1 MSSAAKPRLGET
13 YTVTEGN
20 KEEPVRE
27 PGAADE
33 TVPDES
39 TPGDAASL
47 AASVLAEEAARHA
60 EQESSQVLFPD
71 DLLPG
76 VRSEGISLKKGL
88 AMGGGAATFVVLAI
102 LNSLDELQMAAI
114 SVLAPDIRD
123 TFGVS
128 DGTITFIASSSG
140 AFVVLGAIPMGWAA
154 DRFKRI
160 PIIGWSSIIFGGM
173 VALSGW
179 AVNAF
184 AFFWARFGVGIAKA
198 NTIPVHSSVIADTYP
213 IGIRGRI
220 GAIDKGTG
228 RLLAVTSP
236 ILVGAIAAVAN
247 GPGEID
253 GWRWTYYLL
262 GIPVA
267 VAAIAAFFLKEPQRG
282 RWEKEDVLEESF
294 TEDDPLPVSMDA
306 AFSRLMQ
313 IKTIKTVVVGFSAL
327 GFGLFTAPVLENLW
341 LEDEFGLESFER
353 GAWGTTAGLATVGAL
368 LYVGPKFDRM
378 WRENPTRTLH
388 LVGALIGFSAI
399 FKPIQWAMPTV
410 PLFIG
415 FSIPTLV
422 MLSTAFAMVGPLM
435 QAIVPYRLRGT
446 GTALITLYIFFVGGT
461 GGGLISFMFA
471 DTWGP
476 RITTLVLTVPS
487 AIIGGWI
494 MYRGGRHVRG
504 DLSLNVQ
511 ELLDEQDEQRRAS
524 GDTEVPALQINNVDF
539 SYGSVQVLF
548 DVAFEVKKGET
559 LALLGTNGA
568 GKSTILRVISGLGVP
583 QRGVVRLHGRTIT
596 YSSPQLRSRLGI
608 QQLPGGK
615 GVFPDMTVRQNL
627 VMGAYVHRSD
637 KPDVERRIA
646 DVLDLF
652 PDLANRQGQRAGS
665 MSGGQQQ
672 MLALAR
678 VLLHEPEVLLID
690 ELSLGLAPTVVQ
702 DLLALIGRLQDRGQT
717 IVVVEQSLNVALAIA
732 DRAIFLEK
740 GQIRFE
746 GAASELA
753 ERDDLARSVFL
764 GKDGG

>member
-1 MSSAAKPRLGET
+1 MADDGRE
-13 YTVTEGN
+13 E
-20 KEEPVRE
+20 EEPVIADDGAPVE
-27 PGAADE
+27 P
-33 TVPDES
+33 VPDE
-39 TPGDAASL
+39 TASSGVTAL
-47 AASVLAEEAARHA
+47 AATVLDEEAARQA
-60 EQESSQVLFPD
+60 EHQSSEVLFAD

-76 VRSEGISLKKGL
+76 VKSEGISLKKGL
-88 AMGGGAATFVVLAI
+88 AMGGGAATFVVLMI
-102 LNSLDELQMAAI
+102 LNSLDELQTAAI
-114 SVLAPDIRD
+114 AVLAPDIRD

-154 DRFKRI
+154 DRMRRV
-160 PIIGWSSIIFGGM
+160 PIIGWASIIFAAM
-173 VALSGW
+173 VTLSGM

-184 AFFWARFGVGIAKA
+184 SFFWARFGVGIAKA
-198 NTIPVHSSVIADTYP
+198 NTIPVHSSMIADTYP

-228 RLLAVTSP
+228 RLIAVISP
-236 ILVGAIAAVAN
+236 ILVGGIAAIAN
-247 GPGEID
+247 GPGEVD
-253 GWRWTYYLL
+253 GWRWTYYIL

-267 VAAIAAFFLKEPQRG
+267 IAAIAAFFLKEPQRG
-282 RWEKEDVLEESF
+282 RWEKEDVLGESF

-306 AFSRLMQ
+306 AFSRLMR
-313 IKTIKTVVVGFSAL
+313 IKTVKSVVVGFSAL

-341 LEDEFGLESFER
+341 LEDKFGLESFER
-353 GAWGTTAGLATVGAL
+353 GAWATAAGLFTVL
-368 LYVGPKFDRM
+368 SLVYVGPKFDRL

-388 LVGALIGFSAI
+388 MIGALIGFSAV

-410 PLFIG
+410 PLFIA

-422 MLSTAFAMVGPLM
+422 MLNTAFAMVSPVM
-435 QAIVPYRLRGT
+435 QAIVPYRLRGS
-446 GTALITLYIFFVGGT
+446 GTALITLYIFFIGGT

-471 DTWGP
+471 DSWGP
-476 RITTLVLTVPS
+476 RVTTLVLTIPS
-487 AIIGGWI
+487 AILGGLI
-494 MYRGGRHVRG
+494 MYRGAKHVRH

-511 ELLDEQDEQRRAS
+511 ELFDEQDEQRRTS
-524 GDTEVPALQINNVDF
+524 GDDEIPALQLNNIDF
-539 SYGSVQVLF
+539 SYGPVQVLF

-568 GKSTILRVISGLGVP
+568 GKSTILRVISGLGIP
-583 QRGVVRLHGRTIT
+583 ERGVVRLGGRTVT
-596 YSSPQLRSRLGI
+596 YTSPQLRSHLGI

-627 VMGAYVHRSD
+627 VMGAYIHRRDSV
-637 KPDVERRIA
+637 DVERRIA
-646 DVLDLF
+646 SVLELF
-652 PDLANRQGQRAGS
+652 PDLERRQGQRANS

-678 VLLHEPEVLLID
+678 VLLHEPEILLID

-702 DLLALIGRLQDRGQT
+702 DLLELIERLQERGQT
-717 IVVVEQSLNVALAIA
+717 IILVEQSLNVALSIA

-746 GAASELA
+746 GSAQELL
-753 ERDDLARSVFL
+753 ERDDLARAVFL
-764 GKDGG
+764 GRDGG

>member
-1 MSSAAKPRLGET
+1 MDDDLSDDLNDVSTGDR
-13 YTVTEGN
+13 
-20 KEEPVRE
+20 
-27 PGAADE
+27 ADR
-33 TVPDES
+33 
-39 TPGDAASL
+39 GDGGQEDSAASL
-47 AASVLAEEAARHA
+47 ATTVLAEEATRHA
-60 EQESSQVLFPD
+60 EGQTDQVLFPD

-76 VRSEGISLKKGL
+76 VKSEGISLRKGL
-88 AMGGGAATFVVLAI
+88 AMGGGAATFLVLMV
-102 LNSLDELQMAAI
+102 LNSLDELQTAAI

-128 DGTITFIASSSG
+128 DGTITFIASASG

-154 DRFKRI
+154 DRMRRI
-160 PIIGWSSIIFGGM
+160 PIIGWSSIVFAAM
-173 VALSGW
+173 VALSGM

-198 NTIPVHSSVIADTYP
+198 NTIPVHSSTIADTYP

-220 GAIDKGTG
+220 GALDKGMG
-228 RLLAVTSP
+228 RLFAVLSP
-236 ILVGAIAAVAN
+236 ILVGGIAALAN

-253 GWRWTYYLL
+253 GWRWAYYLL

-267 VAAIAAFFLKEPQRG
+267 VAALAAFFLREPQRG
-282 RWEKEDVLEESF
+282 RWEKEDVLKESF

-313 IKTIKTVVVGFSAL
+313 IRTMKTVVVGFSAL

-353 GAWGTTAGLATVGAL
+353 GAWATTAGVFTVLAL
-368 LYVGPKFDRM
+368 IYVGPKFDRL

-388 LVGALIGFSAI
+388 LVGALIGLSAI

-410 PLFIG
+410 PLFIAL
-415 FSIPTLV
+415 SIPTQV
-422 MLSTAFAMVGPLM
+422 MLSTAFAMVGPLI
-435 QAIVPYRLRGT
+435 QAIVPYRLRGS

-471 DTWGP
+471 DGWGP
-476 RITTLVLTVPS
+476 RVTTLVLTVPS
-487 AIIGGWI
+487 SIIGGWI
-494 MYRGGRHVRG
+494 MFRGARHVRH

-511 ELLDEQDEQRRAS
+511 ELLDEQAEQQRAS
-524 GDTEVPALQINNVDF
+524 DPSEVPVLQVNNVDF
-539 SYGSVQVLF
+539 SYGPVQVLF
-548 DVAFEVKKGET
+548 DVGFEVRRGET

-568 GKSTILRVISGLGVP
+568 GKSTILRVVSGLGMP
-583 QRGVVRLHGRTIT
+583 RRGVVRLNGRTVT
-596 YSSPQLRSRLGI
+596 YTSPQLRSRLGI
-608 QQLPGGK
+608 QQLPGGN
-615 GVFPDMTVRQNL
+615 GVFPDMTVRQHL
-627 VMGAYVHRSD
+627 VMGGYIHRGD
-637 KPDVERRIA
+637 REDVERRIVE
-646 DVLDLF
+646 VLELF
-652 PDLANRQGQRAGS
+652 PDLADRRGQRAGS

-678 VLLHEPEVLLID
+678 VLLHDPEILLID

-702 DLLALIGRLQDRGQT
+702 DLLALVERLQERGQT
-717 IVVVEQSLNVALAIA
+717 IILVEQSLNVALSVA

-746 GAASELA
+746 GPARELL
-753 ERDDLARSVFL
+753 ERDDLARAVFL
-764 GKDGG
+764 GREGG

>member
-1 MSSAAKPRLGET
+1 MDDDLSDDLND
-13 YTVTEGN
+13 V
-20 KEEPVRE
+20 
-27 PGAADE
+27 
-33 TVPDES
+33 S
-39 TPGDAASL
+39 TGDRSDWGDGGQEDSAASL
-47 AASVLAEEAARHA
+47 ATTVLAEEAARHA
-60 EQESSQVLFPD
+60 EGQADQVLFPD

-76 VRSEGISLKKGL
+76 VKSEGISLRKGL
-88 AMGGGAATFVVLAI
+88 AMGGGAATFLVLMV
-102 LNSLDELQMAAI
+102 LNSLDELQTAAI

-128 DGTITFIASSSG
+128 DGTITFIASASG

-154 DRFKRI
+154 DRMRRI
-160 PIIGWSSIIFGGM
+160 PIIGWSSIVFAAM
-173 VALSGW
+173 VALSGM

-198 NTIPVHSSVIADTYP
+198 NTIPVHSSTIADTYP

-220 GAIDKGTG
+220 GALDKGMG
-228 RLLAVTSP
+228 RLFAVLSP
-236 ILVGAIAAVAN
+236 ILVGGIAALAN

-253 GWRWTYYLL
+253 GWRWAYYLL

-267 VAAIAAFFLKEPQRG
+267 VAALAAFFLREPQRG
-282 RWEKEDVLEESF
+282 RWEKEDVLKESF

-313 IKTIKTVVVGFSAL
+313 IRTMKTVVVGFSAL

-353 GAWGTTAGLATVGAL
+353 GAWATTAGVFTVLAL
-368 LYVGPKFDRM
+368 IYVGPKFDRL

-388 LVGALIGFSAI
+388 LVGALIGLSAI

-410 PLFIG
+410 PLFIAL
-415 FSIPTLV
+415 SIPTQV
-422 MLSTAFAMVGPLM
+422 MLSTAFAMVGPLI
-435 QAIVPYRLRGT
+435 QAIVPYRLRGS

-471 DTWGP
+471 DGWGP
-476 RITTLVLTVPS
+476 RVTTLVLTVPS
-487 AIIGGWI
+487 SIIGGWI
-494 MYRGGRHVRG
+494 MFRGARHVRH

-524 GDTEVPALQINNVDF
+524 DPSEVPVLQVNNVDF
-539 SYGSVQVLF
+539 SYGPVQILF
-548 DVAFEVKKGET
+548 DVGFEVRRGET

-568 GKSTILRVISGLGVP
+568 GKSTILRVISGLGMP
-583 QRGVVRLHGRTIT
+583 RRGVVRLNGRTVT
-596 YSSPQLRSRLGI
+596 YTSPQLRSRLGI
-608 QQLPGGK
+608 QQLPGGN

-627 VMGAYVHRSD
+627 VMGGYIHRGD
-637 KPDVERRIA
+637 REDVERRIVE
-646 DVLDLF
+646 VLDLF
-652 PDLANRQGQRAGS
+652 PDLADRQGQRAGS

-678 VLLHEPEVLLID
+678 VLLHDPEILLID

-702 DLLALIGRLQDRGQT
+702 DLLALVERLQERGQT
-717 IVVVEQSLNVALAIA
+717 IILVEQSLNVALSVA

-746 GAASELA
+746 GPARELL
-753 ERDDLARSVFL
+753 ERDDLARAVFL
-764 GKDGG
+764 GREGG

>member
-1 MSSAAKPRLGET
+1 MSSGET
-13 YTVTEGN
+13 
-20 KEEPVRE
+20 
-27 PGAADE
+27 PGETGAD
-33 TVPDES
+33 S
-39 TPGDAASL
+39 NAASL

-60 EQESSQVLFPD
+60 EQETNQIMFPD
-71 DLLPG
+71 ELLPG
-76 VRSEGISLKKGL
+76 VNSAGLSLKKGL

-128 DGTITFIASSSG
+128 DGTITFIASASG

-154 DRFKRI
+154 DRMRRI
-160 PIIGWSSIIFGGM
+160 PIIGWSSIVFAAM
-173 VALSGW
+173 VALSGM

-198 NTIPVHSSVIADTYP
+198 NTIPVHSSTIADTYP

-220 GAIDKGTG
+220 GALDKGVG
-228 RLLAVTSP
+228 RLFAVLSP
-236 ILVGAIAAVAN
+236 ILVGGIAALAN

-253 GWRWTYYLL
+253 GWRWAYYLL

-267 VAAIAAFFLKEPQRG
+267 VAALAAFFLREPQRG
-282 RWEKEDVLEESF
+282 RWEKEDVLKESF

-313 IKTIKTVVVGFSAL
+313 IRTMKTVVVGFSAL

-341 LEDEFGLESFER
+341 LEDKFGLESFER
-353 GAWGTTAGLATVGAL
+353 GAWATTAGLFTVLAL
-368 LYVGPKFDRM
+368 IYVGPKFDRL

-388 LVGALIGFSAI
+388 LVGALIGLSAI

-410 PLFIG
+410 PLFIAL
-415 FSIPTLV
+415 SIPTQV
-422 MLSTAFAMVGPLM
+422 MLSTAFAMVGPLI

-446 GTALITLYIFFVGGT
+446 GTALITLYIFFIGGT

-471 DTWGP
+471 DSWGP
-476 RITTLVLTVPS
+476 RVTTLVLTVPS
-487 AIIGGWI
+487 SIIGGWI
-494 MYRGGRHVRG
+494 MFRGARHVRH
-504 DLSLNVQ
+504 DLSQNVQ
-511 ELLDEQDEQRRAS
+511 ELLDEQAEQRRAS
-524 GDTEVPALQINNVDF
+524 DPSDVPVLQVNNVDF
-539 SYGSVQVLF
+539 SYGPVQVLF
-548 DVAFEVKKGET
+548 DVGFEVRRGET

-568 GKSTILRVISGLGVP
+568 GKSTILRVISGLGMP
-583 QRGVVRLHGRTIT
+583 RRGVVRLNGRTVT
-596 YSSPQLRSRLGI
+596 YTSPQLRSRLGI
-608 QQLPGGK
+608 QQLPGGN

-627 VMGAYVHRSD
+627 VMGGYIHRGD
-637 KPDVERRIA
+637 REDVERRIVE
-646 DVLDLF
+646 VLDLF
-652 PDLANRQGQRAGS
+652 PDLADRQGQRAGS

-678 VLLHEPEVLLID
+678 VLLHDPEILLID

-702 DLLALIGRLQDRGQT
+702 DLLALVERLQERGQT
-717 IVVVEQSLNVALAIA
+717 IILVEQSLNVALSVA

-746 GAASELA
+746 GPARELL
-753 ERDDLARSVFL
+753 ERDDLARAVFL
-764 GKDGG
+764 GREGG

>member
-1 MSSAAKPRLGET
+1 MDDDLSDDLND
-13 YTVTEGN
+13 V
-20 KEEPVRE
+20 
-27 PGAADE
+27 
-33 TVPDES
+33 S
-39 TPGDAASL
+39 TGDRSDWGDGGQEDSAASL
-47 AASVLAEEAARHA
+47 ATTVLAEEAARHA
-60 EQESSQVLFPD
+60 EGQTDQVLFPD

-76 VRSEGISLKKGL
+76 VKSEGISLRKGL
-88 AMGGGAATFVVLAI
+88 AMGGGAATFLVLMV
-102 LNSLDELQMAAI
+102 LNSLDELQTAAI

-128 DGTITFIASSSG
+128 DGTITFIASASG

-154 DRFKRI
+154 DRMRRI
-160 PIIGWSSIIFGGM
+160 PIIGWSSIVFAAM
-173 VALSGW
+173 VALSGM

-198 NTIPVHSSVIADTYP
+198 NTIPVHSSTIADTYP

-220 GAIDKGTG
+220 GALDKGMG
-228 RLLAVTSP
+228 RLFAVLSP
-236 ILVGAIAAVAN
+236 ILVGGIAALAN

-253 GWRWTYYLL
+253 GWRWAYYLL

-267 VAAIAAFFLKEPQRG
+267 VAALAAFFLREPQRG
-282 RWEKEDVLEESF
+282 RWEKEDVLKESF

-313 IKTIKTVVVGFSAL
+313 IRTMKTVVVGFSAL

-353 GAWGTTAGLATVGAL
+353 GAWATTAGVFTVLAL
-368 LYVGPKFDRM
+368 IYVGPKFDRL

-388 LVGALIGFSAI
+388 LVGALIGLSAI

-410 PLFIG
+410 PLFIAL
-415 FSIPTLV
+415 SIPTQV
-422 MLSTAFAMVGPLM
+422 MLSTAFAMVGPLI
-435 QAIVPYRLRGT
+435 QAIVPYRLRGS

-471 DTWGP
+471 DGWGP
-476 RITTLVLTVPS
+476 RVTTLVLTVPS
-487 AIIGGWI
+487 SIIGGWI
-494 MYRGGRHVRG
+494 MFRGARHVRH

-524 GDTEVPALQINNVDF
+524 DPSEVPVLQVNNVDF
-539 SYGSVQVLF
+539 SYGPVQILF
-548 DVAFEVKKGET
+548 DVGFEVRRGET

-568 GKSTILRVISGLGVP
+568 GKSTILRVISGLGMP
-583 QRGVVRLHGRTIT
+583 RRGVVRLNGRTVT
-596 YSSPQLRSRLGI
+596 YTSPQLRSRLGI
-608 QQLPGGK
+608 QQLPGGN

-627 VMGAYVHRSD
+627 VMGGYIHRGD
-637 KPDVERRIA
+637 REDVERRIA
-646 DVLDLF
+646 EVLDLF
-652 PDLANRQGQRAGS
+652 PDLTDRQNQRAGS

-678 VLLHEPEVLLID
+678 VLLHDPEILLID

-702 DLLALIGRLQDRGQT
+702 DLLALVERLQERGQA
-717 IVVVEQSLNVALAIA
+717 IILVEQSLNVALSVA

-746 GAASELA
+746 GPTQELLD
-753 ERDDLARSVFL
+753 RDDLARAVFL
-764 GKDGG
+764 GREGG

>member
-1 MSSAAKPRLGET
+1 MADDGRE
-13 YTVTEGN
+13 E
-20 KEEPVRE
+20 EEPVIADDGAPVE
-27 PGAADE
+27 P
-33 TVPDES
+33 VPDE
-39 TPGDAASL
+39 TASSGVTAL
-47 AASVLAEEAARHA
+47 AATVLDEEAARQA
-60 EQESSQVLFPD
+60 EHQSSEVLFAD

-76 VRSEGISLKKGL
+76 VKSEGISLKKGL
-88 AMGGGAATFVVLAI
+88 AMGGGAATFVVLMI
-102 LNSLDELQMAAI
+102 LNSLDELQTAAI
-114 SVLAPDIRD
+114 AVLAPDIRD

-154 DRFKRI
+154 DRMRRV
-160 PIIGWSSIIFGGM
+160 PIIGWASIIFAAM
-173 VALSGW
+173 VTLSGM

-184 AFFWARFGVGIAKA
+184 SFFWARFGVGIAKA
-198 NTIPVHSSVIADTYP
+198 NTIPVHSSMIADTYP

-228 RLLAVTSP
+228 RLIAVISP
-236 ILVGAIAAVAN
+236 ILVGGIAAIAN
-247 GPGEID
+247 GPGEVD
-253 GWRWTYYLL
+253 GWRWTYYIL

-267 VAAIAAFFLKEPQRG
+267 IAAIAAFFLKEPQRG
-282 RWEKEDVLEESF
+282 RWEKEDVLGESF

-306 AFSRLMQ
+306 AFSRLMR
-313 IKTIKTVVVGFSAL
+313 IKTVKSVVVGFSAL

-341 LEDEFGLESFER
+341 LEDKFGLESFER
-353 GAWGTTAGLATVGAL
+353 GAWATAAGLFTVL
-368 LYVGPKFDRM
+368 SLVYVGPKFDRL

-388 LVGALIGFSAI
+388 MIGALIGFSAV

-410 PLFIG
+410 PLFIA

-422 MLSTAFAMVGPLM
+422 MLNTAFAMVSPVM
-435 QAIVPYRLRGT
+435 QAIVPYRLRGS
-446 GTALITLYIFFVGGT
+446 GTALITLYIFFIGGT

-471 DTWGP
+471 DSWGP
-476 RITTLVLTVPS
+476 RVTTLVLTIPS
-487 AIIGGWI
+487 AILGGLI
-494 MYRGGRHVRG
+494 MYRGAKHVRH

-511 ELLDEQDEQRRAS
+511 ELFDEQDEQRRTS
-524 GDTEVPALQINNVDF
+524 GDDEIPALQLNNIDF
-539 SYGSVQVLF
+539 SYGPVQVLF

-568 GKSTILRVISGLGVP
+568 GKSTILRVISGLGIP
-583 QRGVVRLHGRTIT
+583 ERGVVRLGGRTVT
-596 YSSPQLRSRLGI
+596 YTSPQLRSRLGI

-627 VMGAYVHRSD
+627 VMGAYIHRRDSA
-637 KPDVERRIA
+637 DVERRIA
-646 DVLDLF
+646 SVLELF
-652 PDLANRQGQRAGS
+652 PDLERRQGQRANS

-678 VLLHEPEVLLID
+678 VLLHEPEILLID

-702 DLLALIGRLQDRGQT
+702 DLLELIERLQERGQT
-717 IVVVEQSLNVALAIA
+717 IILVEQSLNVALSIA

-746 GAASELA
+746 GSAQELL
-753 ERDDLARSVFL
+753 ERDDLARAVFL
-764 GKDGG
+764 GRDGG

>member
-1 MSSAAKPRLGET
+1 MDDDLSDDLND
-13 YTVTEGN
+13 V
-20 KEEPVRE
+20 
-27 PGAADE
+27 
-33 TVPDES
+33 S
-39 TPGDAASL
+39 TGDRSDWGDGGQEDSAASL
-47 AASVLAEEAARHA
+47 ATTVLAEEAARHA
-60 EQESSQVLFPD
+60 EGQTDQVLFPD

-76 VRSEGISLKKGL
+76 VKSEGISLRKGL
-88 AMGGGAATFVVLAI
+88 AMGGGAATFLVLMV
-102 LNSLDELQMAAI
+102 LNSLDELQTAAI

-128 DGTITFIASSSG
+128 DGTITFIASASG

-154 DRFKRI
+154 DRMRRI
-160 PIIGWSSIIFGGM
+160 PIIGWSSIVFAAM
-173 VALSGW
+173 VALSGM

-198 NTIPVHSSVIADTYP
+198 NTIPVHSSTIADTYP

-220 GAIDKGTG
+220 GALDKGVG
-228 RLLAVTSP
+228 RLFAVLSP
-236 ILVGAIAAVAN
+236 ILVGGIAALAN

-253 GWRWTYYLL
+253 GWRWAYYLL

-267 VAAIAAFFLKEPQRG
+267 VAALAAFFLREPQRG
-282 RWEKEDVLEESF
+282 RWEKEDVLKESF

-313 IKTIKTVVVGFSAL
+313 IRTMKTVVVGFSAL

-353 GAWGTTAGLATVGAL
+353 GAWATTAGVFTVLAL
-368 LYVGPKFDRM
+368 IYVGPKFDRL

-388 LVGALIGFSAI
+388 LVGALIGLSAI

-410 PLFIG
+410 PLFIAL
-415 FSIPTLV
+415 SIPTQV
-422 MLSTAFAMVGPLM
+422 MLSTAFAMVGPLI
-435 QAIVPYRLRGT
+435 QAIVPYRLRGS

-471 DTWGP
+471 DGWGP
-476 RITTLVLTVPS
+476 RVTTLVLTVPS
-487 AIIGGWI
+487 SIIGGWI
-494 MYRGGRHVRG
+494 MFRGARHVRH

-524 GDTEVPALQINNVDF
+524 DPSEVPVLQVNNVDF
-539 SYGSVQVLF
+539 SYGPVQILF
-548 DVAFEVKKGET
+548 DVGFEVRRGET

-568 GKSTILRVISGLGVP
+568 GKSTILRVISGLGMP
-583 QRGVVRLHGRTIT
+583 RRGVVRLNGRTVT
-596 YSSPQLRSRLGI
+596 YTSPQLRSRLGI
-608 QQLPGGK
+608 QQLPGGN

-627 VMGAYVHRSD
+627 VMGGYIHRGD
-637 KPDVERRIA
+637 REDVERRIVE
-646 DVLDLF
+646 VLDLF
-652 PDLANRQGQRAGS
+652 PDLADRQGQRAGS

-678 VLLHEPEVLLID
+678 VLLHDPEILLID

-702 DLLALIGRLQDRGQT
+702 DLLALVERLQERGQT
-717 IVVVEQSLNVALAIA
+717 IILVEQSLNVALSVA

-746 GAASELA
+746 GPARELL
-753 ERDDLARSVFL
+753 ERDDLARAVFL
-764 GKDGG
+764 GREGG

>member
-1 MSSAAKPRLGET
+1 MADDGRE
-13 YTVTEGN
+13 E
-20 KEEPVRE
+20 EEPVIADDGAPVE
-27 PGAADE
+27 P
-33 TVPDES
+33 VPDE
-39 TPGDAASL
+39 TASSGVTAL
-47 AASVLAEEAARHA
+47 AATVLDEEAARQA
-60 EQESSQVLFPD
+60 EHQSSEVLFAD

-76 VRSEGISLKKGL
+76 VKSEGISLKKGL
-88 AMGGGAATFVVLAI
+88 AMGGGAATFVVLMI
-102 LNSLDELQMAAI
+102 LNSLDELQTAAI
-114 SVLAPDIRD
+114 AVLAPDIRD

-154 DRFKRI
+154 DRMRRV
-160 PIIGWSSIIFGGM
+160 PIIGWASIIFAAM
-173 VALSGW
+173 VTLSGM

-184 AFFWARFGVGIAKA
+184 SFFWARFGVGIAKA
-198 NTIPVHSSVIADTYP
+198 NTIPVHSSMIADTYP

-228 RLLAVTSP
+228 RLIAVISP
-236 ILVGAIAAVAN
+236 ILVGGIAAIAN
-247 GPGEID
+247 GPGEVD
-253 GWRWTYYLL
+253 GWRWAYYIL

-267 VAAIAAFFLKEPQRG
+267 IAAIAAFFLKEPQRG
-282 RWEKEDVLEESF
+282 RWEKEDVLGESF

-306 AFSRLMQ
+306 AFSRLMR
-313 IKTIKTVVVGFSAL
+313 IKTVKSVVVGFSAL

-341 LEDEFGLESFER
+341 LEDKFGLESFER
-353 GAWGTTAGLATVGAL
+353 GAWATAAGLFTVL
-368 LYVGPKFDRM
+368 SLVYVGPKFDRL

-388 LVGALIGFSAI
+388 MIGALIGFSAV

-410 PLFIG
+410 PLFIA

-422 MLSTAFAMVGPLM
+422 MLNTAFAMVSPVM
-435 QAIVPYRLRGT
+435 QAIVPYRLRGS
-446 GTALITLYIFFVGGT
+446 GTALITLYIFFIGGT

-471 DTWGP
+471 DSWGP
-476 RITTLVLTVPS
+476 RVTTLVLTIPS
-487 AIIGGWI
+487 AILGGWI
-494 MYRGGRHVRG
+494 MYRGARHVRH

-511 ELLDEQDEQRRAS
+511 ELFDEQDEQRRTS
-524 GDTEVPALQINNVDF
+524 GDSEVPALQLNNIDF
-539 SYGSVQVLF
+539 SYGPVQVLF

-568 GKSTILRVISGLGVP
+568 GKSTILRVISGLGIP
-583 QRGVVRLHGRTIT
+583 ERGVVRLGGRTVT
-596 YSSPQLRSRLGI
+596 YTSPQLRSRLGI

-627 VMGAYVHRSD
+627 VMGAYIHRRDSV
-637 KPDVERRIA
+637 DVERRIA
-646 DVLDLF
+646 SVLELF
-652 PDLANRQGQRAGS
+652 PDLERRQGQRANS

-678 VLLHEPEVLLID
+678 VLLHEPEILLID

-702 DLLALIGRLQDRGQT
+702 DLLELIERLQERGQT
-717 IVVVEQSLNVALAIA
+717 IILVEQSLNVALSIA

-746 GAASELA
+746 GSAQELL
-753 ERDDLARSVFL
+753 ERDDLARAVFL
-764 GKDGG
+764 GRDGG